1 MIPHANSPLE
11 ILYKLRPLP
20 ILFAAHEGWE
30 RTGVRAGNHLV
41 PPRAVPVVMYVG
53 GDTRFANCNSFEYS
67 LVARLARTTCT

>member
-1 MIPHANSPLE
+1 MCYLMIPHANSPLE

-41 PPRAVPVVMYVG
+41 PPRAVPVVG
-53 GDTRFANCNSFEYS
+53 GDTRFANAAIRS
-67 LVARLARTTCT
+67 

>member
-53 GDTRFANCNSFEYS
+53 GDTRFANCNIRS
-67 LVARLARTTCT
+67 